1 MDILIGTKNGYKV
14 DELLF
19 YLEDIEKIN
28 IHFLKDQD
36 IDVDVLE
43 DCNTLE
49 ENAQKKAVEI
59 SKKTKF
65 LVLASDGG
73 VDIPALDE
81 DWNFL
86 KNERTIGKG
95 KSDVQKAEKLL
106 EMMEGL
112 EGESRK
118 AEFHHALALA
128 KEGKLL
134 WSDEKVAERG
144 YITKKLPDK
153 NIPKDKWLSHLWYYP
168 EFGKVF
174 NKLDEF
180 ELEKV
185 REQSKELKQSLQKKV
200 AEILAKY

>member
-144 YITKKLPDK
+144 YITKKLLDK
-153 NIPKDKWLSHLWYYP
+153 NIPKNKWLSHLWYYP

>member
-43 DCNTLE
+43 DRNTLE